1 MVDGRNHPRNDRA
14 HDPLGVLRR
23 AVDELHRAV
32 DDRSLLGAPGLDVH
46 RYGTALVALARVLPA
61 VEGDL
66 IRSARDRMPVAALTP
81 LLLDDVDRLGR
92 ADELEHDAPGCIGV
106 DDPGAWWGAMYV
118 LQGSRLG
125 ATVIADRLA
134 TDLPSAPR
142 RYFVE
147 SARGAA
153 PAWASFRTAARA
165 ALSPGGADLERA
177 SIAARTVFDALLAEF
192 DRLGMQT
199 PRTGRVA

>member
-1 MVDGRNHPRNDRA
+1 M
-14 HDPLGVLRR
+14 
-23 AVDELHRAV
+23 
-32 DDRSLLGAPGLDVH
+32 H

-66 IRSARDRMPVAALTP
+66 IRSAPDRMSVASLTP
-81 LLLDDVDRLGR
+81 LLLDDVDLLGR
-92 ADELEHDAPGCIGV
+92 ADELAAEPDAPGCTGV
-106 DDPGAWWGAMYV
+106 DDPGSWWGAMYV

-134 TDLPSAPR
+134 TDLPNAPR

-147 SARGAA
+147 SAREAA
-153 PAWASFRTAARA
+153 PAWASFRGAARA
-165 ALSPGGADLERA
+165 AFSSGGADLERA
-177 SIAARTVFDALLAEF
+177 SIAARSVFEALLAEF

-199 PRTGRVA
+199 SRTGRVA